1 MSPIEE
7 PRPEMSLEEFRLIR
21 ELVYEYC
28 GIRFRDDM
36 KFSMERRLWP
46 RLEELSL
53 PDFSAYYRYLRHD
66 PLRKVEL
73 DSAVE
78 ALATNETYFFREQ
91 MQLKAFSTEV
101 LPLLHKR
108 NERTRRLH
116 LWSAGCSTGEE
127 VYTLAMLIHASG
139 LFGGWEVWVYGTD
152 ISRRVLAHA
161 RRGEYSPSAL
171 RIAPQ
176 DMVDRYLEKSA
187 PNRWRVCPEIKA
199 MVDFGYLNLLDAD
212 AASTA
217 VMHPVDVIFCR
228 NVMIYFDIAA
238 RKRVLKVFYERL
250 VEGGYL
256 LMGHSDLLINL
267 STEFELVHL
276 QNDLIYRRP
285 PRAQEPRP

>member
-1 MSPIEE
+1 VSPIEE

-53 PDFSAYYRYLRHD
+53 EDFSAYHRYLRYD
-66 PLRKVEL
+66 PMRRVEL
-73 DSAVE
+73 DTAVE

-91 MQLKAFSTEV
+91 TQLKAFSSEL
-101 LPLLHKR
+101 LPLLQKR
-108 NERTRRLH
+108 NEHQRRLR

-127 VYTLAMLIHASG
+127 VYTLAMLIHHSN
-139 LFGGWEVWVYGTD
+139 LFEGWEVWVCGTD
-152 ISRRVLAHA
+152 ISRRVLTQA
-161 RRGEYSPSAL
+161 RRAEYSPSAL
-171 RIAPQ
+171 RIAPE
-176 DMVDRYLEKSA
+176 DMVERYLEKCA
-187 PNRWRVCPEIKA
+187 PNRWRVRPEIKA
-199 MVDFGYLNLLDAD
+199 MADFGYLNLLDAE
-212 AASTA
+212 AAATA
-217 VMHPVDVIFCR
+217 VLHPVDVIFCR
-228 NVMIYFDIAA
+228 NVMIYFDVAA
-238 RKRVLKVFYERL
+238 RKRVLKVFHERL
-250 VEGGYL
+250 VEGGHL

-285 PRAQEPRP
+285 VRGQEPRP